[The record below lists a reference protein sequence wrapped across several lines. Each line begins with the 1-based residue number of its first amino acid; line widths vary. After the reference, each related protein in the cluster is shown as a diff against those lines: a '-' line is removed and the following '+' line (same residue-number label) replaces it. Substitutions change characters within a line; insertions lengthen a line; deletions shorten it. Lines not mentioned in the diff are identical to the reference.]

1 MSSIA
6 DFPEP
11 SRLLKLLVVDDA
23 RDSAD
28 TLAELLRLDGHQV
41 RVAYDA
47 GSASAC
53 MAANPADCV
62 LLDVQMPGTTGTEL
76 ATTLRQRYGDSVVI
90 VGVTGIEG
98 LNPAYDP
105 RVAGMDHCLVKPVS
119 SHQLRQLFPT
129 PPPDLR
135 AASATVAPAG
145 RRNAAQHR
153 GDRLTACGLG
163 QVGVEASVARAAAVE
178 CAAPAAQRHEQR
190 AGKV

>member
-119 SHQLRQLFPT
+119 SHQLRKLFPT
-129 PPPDLR
+129 LPP
-135 AASATVAPAG
+135 A
-145 RRNAAQHR
+145 
-153 GDRLTACGLG
+153 
-163 QVGVEASVARAAAVE
+163 
-178 CAAPAAQRHEQR
+178 
-190 AGKV
+190 